1 MAKRNPILDAF
12 ERKKEQE
19 FAERRKAHEE
29 IRILSLIMAADDALC
44 VDEAQIG
51 KLLQV
56 YLDTKETLAK
66 EMLED
71 IKADKEMVY
80 TRYDLARR
88 VKQTLGRD
96 NWEKYCTLLPM
107 LKEFWE
113 WEDSHGK

>member
-12 ERKKEQE
+12 ERKKEAE

-29 IRILSLIMAADDALC
+29 IRIIALIIAADDALDA
-44 VDEAQIG
+44 DEAQVG
-51 KLLQV
+51 MLVQK
-56 YLDTKETLAK
+56 YLDTKEILAK
-66 EMLED
+66 EMLAD
-71 IKADKEMVY
+71 IKADKDMVY

-88 VKQTLGRD
+88 AKQTLGRD

-113 WEDSHGK
+113 WEDSYGK

>member
-29 IRILSLIMAADDALC
+29 IRILSLIMAADDVLC
-44 VDEAQIG
+44 ADETQIG
-51 KLLQV
+51 MLLQG
-56 YLDTKETLAK
+56 YLDTKEILAK

-88 VKQTLGRD
+88 AKQTLGRE

-113 WEDSHGK
+113 WEDSNGN